1 MIEVIKSVDDLA
13 RQKWDVL
20 VPTMGAL
27 HVGHQSL
34 IKIAKTKGEKVLV
47 SIFVNPLQF
56 ENNEDL
62 VNYPKTLEQDI
73 NIAEAAGAAAIFV
86 PNEQT
91 VYPGKIEKISAGEIG
106 NLFEGASRP
115 EHFTGVLTVVK
126 RLFDLVKP
134 KAAVFGEKD
143 FQQLFLIN
151 QMVGKLKLPI
161 EIISVPT
168 IREKNG
174 LAISSRNIRLDKNG
188 EKIAEVIYRALS
200 QPTIEQMRSEISK
213 EPGFKLDYLEVID
226 ETTFEMA
233 KPDTKNKRAI
243 IAGWVNQLR
252 LIDNIPMGM
261 CQ

>member
-56 ENNEDL
+56 ENNDDL

-73 NIAEAAGAAAIFV
+73 NIAEAAGATAIFV

-91 VYPGKIEKISAGEIG
+91 IYPGKIEKISAGEIG
-106 NLFEGASRP
+106 NIFEGASRP

-151 QMVGKLKLPI
+151 QMVAKLKLPI

-168 IREKNG
+168 IRERNG

-200 QPTIEQMRSEISK
+200 QPMIEQMRSEISK

-233 KPDTKNKRAI
+233 EPDTKNKRAI

-261 CQ
+261 RQ

>member
-73 NIAEAAGAAAIFV
+73 NIAEAAGATAIFV

-91 VYPGKIEKISAGEIG
+91 IYPGKIEKISAGEIG
-106 NLFEGASRP
+106 NIFEGASRP

-226 ETTFEMA
+226 DTTFKMA

-261 CQ
+261 RQ

>member
-1 MIEVIKSVDDLA
+1 MIEVIKSADDLA

-34 IKIAKTKGEKVLV
+34 IKIAKTKGKKVLV

-56 ENNEDL
+56 ESNDDL

-73 NIAEAAGAAAIFV
+73 NIAEAAGATAIFV

-91 VYPGKIEKISAGEIG
+91 IYPGKIEKISAGKIG
-106 NLFEGASRP
+106 NIFEGASRP

-151 QMVGKLKLPI
+151 QMVAKLKLPI

-168 IREKNG
+168 IRERNG

-200 QPTIEQMRSEISK
+200 QPMIEQMRSEISK

-261 CQ
+261 RQ

>member
-56 ENNEDL
+56 ENNDDL

-73 NIAEAAGAAAIFV
+73 NIAEAAGATAIFV

-91 VYPGKIEKISAGEIG
+91 IYPGKIEKISAGEIG
-106 NLFEGASRP
+106 NIFEGASRP

-151 QMVGKLKLPI
+151 QMVAKLKLPI

-168 IREKNG
+168 IREING
-174 LAISSRNIRLDKNG
+174 LAISSRNIRLGKNG

-200 QPTIEQMRSEISK
+200 QPTIEQMRSEITK

-261 CQ
+261 RQ

>member
-34 IKIAKTKGEKVLV
+34 IKIAKTKGGKVLV

-56 ENNEDL
+56 ENNDDL

-73 NIAEAAGAAAIFV
+73 NIAETAGATAVFV

-91 VYPGKIEKISAGEIG
+91 IYPGKIEKISAGEVG

-115 EHFTGVLTVVK
+115 DHFTGVLTVVK

-143 FQQLFLIN
+143 FQQLFLITK
-151 QMVGKLKLPI
+151 MVGQLKLPI
-161 EIISVPT
+161 EIISAPT

-188 EKIAEVIYRALS
+188 EKIAEVIYRALC
-200 QPTIEQMRSEISK
+200 QPTIEQMRSEISN
-213 EPGFKLDYLEVID
+213 EPGFKLDYLAVID

-233 KPDTKNKRAI
+233 KPDTKNKRVI
-243 IAGWVNQLR
+243 IAGWINQVR
-252 LIDNIPMGM
+252 LIDNMPMGIR
-261 CQ
+261 Q

>member
-56 ENNEDL
+56 ENNDDL

-73 NIAEAAGAAAIFV
+73 NIAEAAGATAIFV

-91 VYPGKIEKISAGEIG
+91 IYPGKIEKISAGEIG
-106 NLFEGASRP
+106 NIFEGASRP

-174 LAISSRNIRLDKNG
+174 LAISSRNIRLGKNG

-233 KPDTKNKRAI
+233 EPDTKNKRAI

-261 CQ
+261 RQ

>member
-56 ENNEDL
+56 ENNDDL
-62 VNYPKTLEQDI
+62 FNYPKTLEQDI
-73 NIAEAAGAAAIFV
+73 NIAEAAGATAIFV

-91 VYPGKIEKISAGEIG
+91 IYPGKIEKISAGEIG
-106 NLFEGASRP
+106 NIFEGASRP

-213 EPGFKLDYLEVID
+213 QPGFKLDYLEVID

-261 CQ
+261 RQ

>member
-73 NIAEAAGAAAIFV
+73 NIAEAAGATAIFV

-91 VYPGKIEKISAGEIG
+91 IYPGKIEKISADEIG
-106 NLFEGASRP
+106 NIFEGASRP

-233 KPDTKNKRAI
+233 TPDTKNKRAI

-261 CQ
+261 RQ

>member
-56 ENNEDL
+56 ENNDDL

-73 NIAEAAGAAAIFV
+73 NIAEAAGATAIFV

-91 VYPGKIEKISAGEIG
+91 IYPGKIDKISAGEIG
-106 NLFEGASRP
+106 NIFEGASRP

-200 QPTIEQMRSEISK
+200 QPMIEQMRSEISK

-261 CQ
+261 RQ

>member
-73 NIAEAAGAAAIFV
+73 NIAEAAGGTAIFV

-91 VYPGKIEKISAGEIG
+91 IYPGKIEKISAGEIG

-252 LIDNIPMGM
+252 LIDNMPMGM
-261 CQ
+261 RQ

>member
-1 MIEVIKSVDDLA
+1 MIEVIKSADDLA

-62 VNYPKTLEQDI
+62 VNYPKTLEQDMK
-73 NIAEAAGAAAIFV
+73 IAEAAGATAIFM
-86 PNEQT
+86 PDEDT
-91 VYPGKIEKISAGEIG
+91 IYPGEIEKISAGEIG

-115 EHFTGVLTVVK
+115 GHFTGVLTVVK

-151 QMVGKLKLPI
+151 QMVGQLKLPI
-161 EIISVPT
+161 EIIAAPT

-174 LAISSRNIRLDKNG
+174 LAVSSRNIRLDKNG
-188 EKIAEVIYRALS
+188 EKIAVVIYNALS
-200 QPTIEQMRSEISK
+200 QPTIEQMRSELLK
-213 EPGFKLDYLEVID
+213 VPGFKLDYLEVID
-226 ETTFEMA
+226 EKTFQNV
-233 KPDTKNKRAI
+233 KPDTQNKRVI

-252 LIDNIPMGM
+252 LIDNMPVGM
-261 CQ
+261 RQ

>member
-56 ENNEDL
+56 ENNDDL

-73 NIAEAAGAAAIFV
+73 NIAEAAGATAIFV

-91 VYPGKIEKISAGEIG
+91 IYPGKIEKISAGEIG
-106 NLFEGASRP
+106 NIFEGASRP

-151 QMVGKLKLPI
+151 QMVAKLKLPI

-174 LAISSRNIRLDKNG
+174 LAISSRNIRLGKNG

-233 KPDTKNKRAI
+233 EPDTKNKRAI

-261 CQ
+261 RQ

>member
-56 ENNEDL
+56 ENNDDL

-73 NIAEAAGAAAIFV
+73 NFAEAAGATAIFV

-91 VYPGKIEKISAGEIG
+91 IYPGKIEKISAGEIG
-106 NLFEGASRP
+106 NIFEGASRP

-252 LIDNIPMGM
+252 LIDNIPMGIG
-261 CQ
+261 Q

>member
-56 ENNEDL
+56 ESNDDL

-73 NIAEAAGAAAIFV
+73 NIAEAAGATAIFV

-91 VYPGKIEKISAGEIG
+91 IYPGKIEKISAGEIG
-106 NLFEGASRP
+106 NIFEGASRP

-151 QMVGKLKLPI
+151 QMVAKLKLPI

-200 QPTIEQMRSEISK
+200 QPMIEQMRSEISK

-261 CQ
+261 RQ

>member
-56 ENNEDL
+56 ENNDDL

-73 NIAEAAGAAAIFV
+73 NFAEAAGATAIFV

-91 VYPGKIEKISAGEIG
+91 IYPGKIEKISAGEIG
-106 NLFEGASRP
+106 NIFEGASRP

-233 KPDTKNKRAI
+233 KPDTKNRRAI

-261 CQ
+261 RQ

>member
-73 NIAEAAGAAAIFV
+73 NIAEAAGVTAIFV

-91 VYPGKIEKISAGEIG
+91 IYPGKIEKISAGEIG

-226 ETTFEMA
+226 EKTFEMA

-261 CQ
+261 RQ

>member
-73 NIAEAAGAAAIFV
+73 NIAEAAGATAIFV

-91 VYPGKIEKISAGEIG
+91 IYPGKIEKISAGEIG

-226 ETTFEMA
+226 DTTFKMA

-261 CQ
+261 RQ

>member
-73 NIAEAAGAAAIFV
+73 NIAEAAGATAIFV

-91 VYPGKIEKISAGEIG
+91 IYPGKIEKISAGEIG

-233 KPDTKNKRAI
+233 KSDTKNKRAI

-261 CQ
+261 RQ

>member
-56 ENNEDL
+56 ENNDDL

-73 NIAEAAGAAAIFV
+73 NIAEAAGATAIFV

-91 VYPGKIEKISAGEIG
+91 IYPGKIDKISAGEIG
-106 NLFEGASRP
+106 NIFEGASRP

-213 EPGFKLDYLEVID
+213 QPGFKLDYLEVID

-252 LIDNIPMGM
+252 LIDNIPMGIR
-261 CQ
+261 Q

>member
-56 ENNEDL
+56 ENNDDL

-73 NIAEAAGAAAIFV
+73 NIAEAAGATAIFV

-91 VYPGKIEKISAGEIG
+91 IYPGKIEKISAGEIG

-174 LAISSRNIRLDKNG
+174 LAISSRNIRLGKNG

-261 CQ
+261 RQ

>member
-56 ENNEDL
+56 ENNDDL
-62 VNYPKTLEQDI
+62 FNYPKTLEQDI
-73 NIAEAAGAAAIFV
+73 NIAEAAGVTAIFV

-91 VYPGKIEKISAGEIG
+91 IYPGKIEKISAGEIG

-213 EPGFKLDYLEVID
+213 QPGFKLDYLEVID
-226 ETTFEMA
+226 ETTFEIA

-261 CQ
+261 RQ

>member
-56 ENNEDL
+56 ENNDDL

-73 NIAEAAGAAAIFV
+73 NIAEAAGATAIFV

-91 VYPGKIEKISAGEIG
+91 IYPGKIEKISAGEIG
-106 NLFEGASRP
+106 NIFEGASRP

-213 EPGFKLDYLEVID
+213 EPDFKLDYLEVID

-252 LIDNIPMGM
+252 LIDNIPMGIR
-261 CQ
+261 Q

>member
-27 HVGHQSL
+27 HIGHQSL
-34 IKIAKTKGEKVLV
+34 IKIAKIKGEKVLV
-47 SIFVNPLQF
+47 SIFINPLQF
-56 ENNEDL
+56 ENKEDL
-62 VNYPKTLEQDI
+62 INYPKTLEQDI
-73 NIAEAAGAAAIFV
+73 NIAEAAGANAIFV
-86 PNEQT
+86 PDVKT
-91 VYPGKIEKISAGEIG
+91 IYPVEIEKISAGEIG

-115 EHFTGVLTVVK
+115 EHFTGVLTVVN

-151 QMVGKLKLPI
+151 QMVDKLKLPI
-161 EIISVPT
+161 EIISAPT

-174 LAISSRNIRLDKNG
+174 LAVSSRNIRLNENG
-188 EKIAEVIYRALS
+188 EKIAEVIYKAVS
-200 QPTIEQMRSEISK
+200 QPTIEQMRNEISK
-213 EPGFKLDYLEVID
+213 EPDFKLDYLAVID
-226 ETTFEMA
+226 EATFDMA

-252 LIDNIPMGM
+252 LIDNMPMGM
-261 CQ
+261 RQ